1 MRPKRGV
8 MRNQDSLDLLGR
20 QDRVLEQL
28 FEAWR
33 SDDPEGQRTGE
44 RRSKPIWQ
52 RGTVAKLVL
61 EQGALRIAALEDVV
75 RNLRLCHQG
84 ELAENAGAS
93 IPAAKLCLDRIDEC
107 SRGVT
112 ALDLRY
118 SSTMKE
124 SIEELRNLW
133 IEDMQRKDAALPAIA
148 QTLGPERKRLRSALY
163 IRAHAPPPSICASAL
178 VPQDSTDGANPRPL
192 RLAPKFSRRRK
203 RELGRHGFEQAGR
216 QRRPDRCVKERPSRR
231 RHRISPACQ
240 LSR

>member
-1 MRPKRGV
+1 

-33 SDDPEGQRTGE
+33 SDDPEGRDRGT
-44 RRSKPIWQ
+44 KIKANWQ

-75 RNLRLCHQG
+75 RILRLCHQG

-163 IRAHAPPPSICASAL
+163 IRAHAPLHPSVHQRWYHKIPLTVRIHAL
-178 VPQDSTDGANPRPL
+178 YDLL
-192 RLAPKFSRRRK
+192 RSFPDAESGNWADTALSK
-203 RELGRHGFEQAGR
+203 RVDKGGRI
-216 QRRPDRCVKERPSRR
+216 DV
-231 RHRISPACQ
+231 
-240 LSR
+240 